1 MLKEVTK
8 VRRNF
13 CLLHT
18 WMTITFTFCLQLEWK
33 SESFCN
39 ATMEESFPYHSNHS
53 IICHAFRHSLLQD
66 YKCKCLWHKFIV
78 TEKTPMYSNLIS
90 VFFSALWLSNSKLM
104 GTTEMCINQLEKA
117 VIRSARSV
125 LIIWMHFSFW
135 LRKMRKYFCFNG
147 DLFPGIFLI
156 FQSLRITANDGD
168 IQAITF

>member
-13 CLLHT
+13 CPLHT
-18 WMTITFTFCLQLEWK
+18 WMTITLTFCLQLEWK
-33 SESFCN
+33 SEPFCN

-66 YKCKCLWHKFIV
+66 YKCKCLWHKFIA

-90 VFFSALWLSNSKLM
+90 VFFFWFVTLKFKTHGNYWDVH
-104 GTTEMCINQLEKA
+104 QLEKA

-135 LRKMRKYFCFNG
+135 LRKMRKYFCSNG
-147 DLFPGIFLI
+147 DLFPGILLI